1 MVTQPV
7 ALDPVDHRFTVEEY
21 EQLGEA
27 GILDENSRVELV
39 DGRILDMT
47 PIGTRHGSCVMRLTR
62 LFSAVLANEAL
73 LSVQN
78 PAVVGSHSEPQPD
91 FAVLK
96 ARPDFYGKAHPR
108 PPDVLLLVEVAD
120 TSLRLD
126 RMVKLPIYAAG
137 GVAEYWIVDLN
148 GEVIE
153 VHREPT
159 GNTYAA
165 RRVATRGESI
175 NPLAFPDLAVAV
187 SDVLG

>member
-7 ALDPVDHRFTVEEY
+7 LVEPADHRFTVEEY
-21 EQLGEA
+21 QQLGEA
-27 GILDENSRVELV
+27 GILDEKSRVELV

-47 PIGTRHGSCVMRLTR
+47 PIGARHGSCVMRLTK
-62 LFSAVLANEAL
+62 LFSAALADEAI

-91 FAVLK
+91 IAVLM
-96 ARPDFYGKAHPR
+96 ARADFYRDAHPR
-108 PPDVLLLVEVAD
+108 PSDVLLLVEVAD
-120 TSLRLD
+120 ASLRFD

-137 GVAEYWIVDLN
+137 GIAEFWIVNLE

-159 GNTYAA
+159 GDSYAA

-175 NPLAFPDLAVAV
+175 TPLAFPDLVVAV